1 MAQRIWPVIKL
12 PGKTLMPCKN
22 QTAPVNANKMPRM
35 LKMIRIAYHLFGSF
49 YLIDA
54 PFLIEAGA

>member
-1 MAQRIWPVIKL
+1 
-12 PGKTLMPCKN
+12 MPCKN

-54 PFLIEAGA
+54 PFFIEAGA